1 MYETLTEGQ
10 ERAIDICCDRYN
22 KHAAYTCIA
31 GPGGSGKSTTVRYII
46 DALGLN
52 KNDVAY
58 VAYTGKAAQ
67 VLKQKGNPN
76 ATTAHKLLYKAR
88 PMPNGTFKFMPK
100 SILEQDYKLIV
111 VDEISMLPKDIWD
124 LLLTHRI
131 PIIALGD
138 EFQLQ
143 PVVENKNNHVLDNP
157 HVRLTEIMRQAQES
171 EIVRLATWI
180 REGNSLSNYSC
191 DNQDV
196 QIIKK
201 KDMVTGMYSWAD
213 QILCATNKTKDYINS
228 TMRSINGF
236 GTAPQENDK
245 IICLHNYWDFFDSTN
260 ENPLTNGT
268 VGKLK
273 YYYTQ
278 KVYFPDYIINHPI
291 EYMFAEIES
300 EDGYTYSGVPI
311 EFKKLKSNKSDIDG
325 KIAYKMNK
333 NKKTMDAPF
342 DFDYGYAIT
351 VHKAQGSEYNKV
363 LLFEEGFP
371 YDKEEHSRWL
381 YTGITRAVDKLV
393 IIEK

>member
-1 MYETLTEGQ
+1 M
-10 ERAIDICCDRYN
+10 
-22 KHAAYTCIA
+22 
-31 GPGGSGKSTTVRYII
+31 GKVLRTF
-46 DALGLN
+46 LN
-52 KNDVAY
+52 
-58 VAYTGKAAQ
+58 T
-67 VLKQKGNPN
+67 KQ
-76 ATTAHKLLYKAR
+76 
-88 PMPNGTFKFMPK
+88 
-100 SILEQDYKLIV
+100 
-111 VDEISMLPKDIWD
+111 LP
-124 LLLTHRI
+124 
-131 PIIALGD
+131 PIN
-138 EFQLQ
+138 ES
-143 PVVENKNNHVLDNP
+143 KNNHVLDNP

-180 REGNSLSNYSC
+180 REGNSLSDYSC

-278 KVYFPDYIINHPI
+278 KIYFPDYIINHSI

-311 EFKKLKSNKSDIDG
+311 EFKKLKDGKSDIDG